1 MTSLFQKILHFLKK
15 EQLDINMRKVSKRQF
30 ELFKKECKKWIDIF
44 ELNNWNVAYMQ
55 NKTKKS
61 FAYCHTNVTHY
72 KATIH
77 LCKVWDDEVVK
88 LTDENI
94 KKTALHEILHL
105 LLSRLSDYG
114 YARFVADDEMTE
126 AEEELVNKLINV
138 FHK

>member
-1 MTSLFQKILHFLKK
+1 MTNLLQKILHFPKE

-44 ELNNWNVAYMQ
+44 ELNNWDVAYMQ
-55 NKTKKS
+55 NKTKKA
-61 FAYCHTNVTHY
+61 FAYCNTNVTHY
-72 KATIH
+72 KATMH
-77 LCKVWDDEVVK
+77 FCKVWDDEVVK